1 MTRGLTIGKFYP
13 PHRGHQHLIDTALKQ
28 VDDLTVLVCDR
39 KGQAIPGEL
48 RAAWLR
54 EIHPCARVIVI
65 EDCVPDDDSK
75 GWAEYTLRILG
86 FRPDLVF
93 TSEEYGEPYA
103 FHMGSKHVFVDRERV
118 TVPISGTD
126 IRADALKN
134 WEFLEPCVRAYFAR
148 RVAIVGAE
156 SSGKTSL
163 AQALAGHFETAWVP
177 EFGRTYAEARFHAP
191 GGGDWQTSEFISI
204 AAEQNR
210 IEDALA
216 RTCNRILFCDTESFS
231 TNLWHE
237 RYLGGLSPEVEA
249 LSQGRRY
256 DLTLVTDAAIP
267 FVEDGLRDGA
277 SIRLAM
283 HQRFIEE
290 FQNRNRPYILLT
302 GSPGERL
309 ARAVEA
315 CDQIL
320 NPPNT

>member
-13 PHRGHQHLIDTALKQ
+13 PHCGHKHLIDTALRQ

-39 KGQAIPGEL
+39 KGQTIPGER

-54 EIHPCARVIVI
+54 EIHPRSRVIVI
-65 EDCVPDDDSK
+65 DDCVPDDDSK

-93 TSEEYGEPYA
+93 TSEDYGEPYA
-103 FHMGSKHVFVDRERV
+103 FHMGSKHVFVDRERA
-118 TVPISGTD
+118 TVPISSTD

-134 WEFLEPCVRAYFAR
+134 WEYLEPCVRAYFAR

-163 AQALAGHFETAWVP
+163 AQALAGHFATAWVP
-177 EFGRTYAEARFHAP
+177 EFGRTYSEAKLHARD
-191 GGGDWQTSEFISI
+191 GGVWRADEFVFI

-216 RTCNRILFCDTESFS
+216 RACNKILICDTDAFS

-237 RYLGGLSPEVEA
+237 RYLGCLSPEVEA
-249 LSQGRRY
+249 LSTDRRY
-256 DLTLVTDAAIP
+256 DLHLVTDAAIP
-267 FVEDGLRDGA
+267 FVDDGLRDGA
-277 SIRLAM
+277 RIRRTM
-283 HQRFIEE
+283 HERVTEE
-290 FQNRNRPYILLT
+290 LQKRNRPYILLT

-309 ARAVEA
+309 TCAVKV
-315 CDQIL
+315 CDQVL
-320 NPPNT
+320 NPPNV